1 MGYRLFGHEVPVE
14 FSLIRTFKVMD
25 MLLHD
30 LRRILDARRSG
41 PCICS
46 SPRATIRTK
55 GGESDQKIQSL
66 QQLQQELLGLLS
78 GWEDCGGCESASLS

>member
-1 MGYRLFGHEVPVE
+1 ME

-66 QQLQQELLGLLS
+66 
-78 GWEDCGGCESASLS
+78 